1 MTTRVNRMTRGIIVE
16 KLESADEGLW
26 IFVDEGSFWVVKVVV
41 VVVVVVVVGHL
52 ATQTSCPLQSL
63 QHRQEMEGS

>member
-26 IFVDEGSFWVVKVVV
+26 IFVDEGSFWVV
-41 VVVVVVVVGHL
+41 VVGVVARL
-52 ATQTSCPLQSL
+52 RFFCNECLIIFQPL
-63 QHRQEMEGS
+63 